1 MCPAPAKGVGAT
13 AGEAEVRNRNMKL
26 TIECGS
32 WCLAQEK
39 RPETLA
45 PPPHF
50 HSGLRTSLASPI
62 ADFLGS
68 FSRGVPLTA
77 WMFWTVTICAF
88 IMTLR
93 NNYSLATFIV
103 QMQVPNDIKID
114 IHFKVS
120 IK

>member
-1 MCPAPAKGVGAT
+1 MGTCLVVERIRRCANGMCPAPAKGVGAT

-50 HSGLRTSLASPI
+50 HPGLHCATNPWN
-62 ADFLGS
+62 
-68 FSRGVPLTA
+68 PLTVL
-77 WMFWTVTICAF
+77 FSGTVWNRLEIRVMGT
-88 IMTLR
+88 MGTW
-93 NNYSLATFIV
+93 
-103 QMQVPNDIKID
+103 
-114 IHFKVS
+114 
-120 IK
+120 